1 MPYAGLKLRHTM
13 EDGYQER
20 GAGDFNLNMNS
31 STETAVD
38 SVVGMKLSYAGKD
51 GWAATATLEGGP
63 NLSYVST
70 GKKRPC
76 RGQQVRAS
84 TLTTVRKVAASTAW
98 HRWV

>member
-70 GKKRPC
+70 GKSVPAGGGRSELQ
-76 RGQQVRAS
+76 R
-84 TLTTVRKVAASTAW
+84 
-98 HRWV
+98 